1 MTWAVYTTE
10 SCELHMIESCTLSKQ
25 EELIQFND
33 VTTHNKRYRSLYT
46 HTWCAHTHHSQQQH
60 PLLQTLGCEHTPSL
74 SHTHSYTPTTKYAH
88 SKSAWLNKRWSCA
101 SQPNLWGGDSLPH
114 RQGSAGASEGDT
126 AGFQETNLF
135 VYCLGVL
142 SAVTVHCSQPI
153 LGMFF

>member
-1 MTWAVYTTE
+1 MCYAWYTHVRGTNVGDWHN
-10 SCELHMIESCTLSKQ
+10 SSNI
-25 EELIQFND
+25 
-33 VTTHNKRYRSLYT
+33 TTHQNTSDWYLSTHAPDWPRTSFPVTPSYFIHAWLQTHALYFSRPFAHKHAQT
-46 HTWCAHTHHSQQQH
+46 HTHAPAT
-60 PLLQTLGCEHTPSL
+60 EF
-74 SHTHSYTPTTKYAH
+74 AH
-88 SKSAWLNKRWSCA
+88 SKSAWINKRWSCA

-114 RQGSAGASEGDT
+114 RQGSAGASARDT

>member
-1 MTWAVYTTE
+1 MRVSHALCVIHPCMGEWHSSVTSRHTRTPATDICPHT
-10 SCELHMIESCTLSKQ
+10 H
-25 EELIQFND
+25 LIG
-33 VTTHNKRYRSLYT
+33 
-46 HTWCAHTHHSQQQH
+46 HTHHSQQH
-60 PLLQTLGCEHTPSL
+60 PLIWHTLGCERTRCIFLAPHTN
-74 SHTHSYTPTTKYAH
+74 THGRTRAPATEYAH
-88 SKSAWLNKRWSCA
+88 SKSAWINKRWSCA

-114 RQGSAGASEGDT
+114 RQGSAGASARDT